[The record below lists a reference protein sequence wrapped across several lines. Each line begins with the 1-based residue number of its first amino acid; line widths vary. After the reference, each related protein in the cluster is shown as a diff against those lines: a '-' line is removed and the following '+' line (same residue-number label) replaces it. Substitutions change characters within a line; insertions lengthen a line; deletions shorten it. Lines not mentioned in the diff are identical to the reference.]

1 MELFDEATLAR
12 MENPTPRIL
21 TIAQLEPHLYGVLDV
36 EVRTVQPVK
45 TFQRKTGGE
54 GQLRR
59 VTLADHTGEVD
70 LVLWGSDV
78 HAVTKEFTQGR
89 RIRLRGP
96 TVKAGWQ
103 GGVELSWDGCPVE
116 EAPAPEETTNLAGT
130 LVELSDTNIIGNPP
144 TVRFQADATIATRD
158 GNVQVAVWDDVVK
171 QLRQV
176 LPGASISLKGLR
188 PHPSLE
194 NRYLG
199 EQARVA

>member
-1 MELFDEATLAR
+1 MELFDEATRAR
-12 MENPTPRIL
+12 MENPLPRVL
-21 TIAQLEPHLYGVLDV
+21 TVAQLEPNLYGVLDV
-36 EVRTVQPVK
+36 QVQTVQPVK

-89 RIRLRGP
+89 RIRIRGP

-103 GGVELSWDGCPVE
+103 GGVELAWDGCPVE
-116 EAPAPEETTNLAGT
+116 EAPTAVETVTLTGT
-130 LVELSDTNIIGNPP
+130 LVSLGPTNIVGNPP
-144 TVRFQADATIATRD
+144 TVRFQADATLAQD
-158 GNVQVAVWDDVVK
+158 HGEVQVAVWDDVLR

-176 LPGASISLKGLR
+176 LPGASLCLKGLQA
-188 PHPSLE
+188 HPSLE
-194 NRYLG
+194 NWYLG
-199 EQARVA
+199 DQAHLA